1 MKKIHVKTGVPYD
14 ILIERGLLSQCG
26 GLVGEITSSR
36 HAVIVTDDNV
46 NSLYTPTVRRSLE
59 EAGFAVDVFVFPHGE
74 MSKCHPTLIA
84 LYSFLSEKQVTRRD
98 IIVALGGGVVGD
110 LAGYAAATYLRG
122 IDFVQIPTT
131 LLAQIDSSVG
141 GKTGVDIESGKNLV
155 GAFHQ
160 PRLVLCDPDAL
171 QSLTPE
177 IMSDGVAEA
186 VKYGAIKSKPLFD
199 KLAEEPL
206 EQNLD
211 EIIRECVEIKRQ
223 VVEED
228 EFDTGQRMLLNF
240 GHTLGHAV
248 EKIFNYTTY
257 THGQGVAVGMYLITE
272 LSEKYGLTKP
282 GEAEKIKAVL
292 HAYGLPTDSNST
304 ATELILNSLND
315 KKRSKD
321 DIHII
326 LIKEIGQGYV
336 QKLTLDQYKRFIQG
350 VYTCE

>member
-14 ILIERGLLSQCG
+14 ILIERGLLPRCG
-26 GLVGEITSSR
+26 ELIGEITSSR
-36 HAVIVTDDNV
+36 HTVIVTDDRV
-46 NSLYTPTVRRSLE
+46 NKLYTAAVRESLE
-59 EAGFAVDVFVFPHGE
+59 QSGFTVDVFVFPNGE

-84 LYSFLSEKQVTRRD
+84 LYSFLSEKQITRKD
-98 IIVALGGGVVGD
+98 ILIALGGGVVGD
-110 LAGYAAATYLRG
+110 LAGFAAATYLRG

-160 PRLVLCDPDAL
+160 PRLVLCDPDTLAT
-171 QSLTPE
+171 LTPE
-177 IMSDGVAEA
+177 IRNDGVAEA
-186 VKYGAIKSKPLFD
+186 IKYGAIKSRSLFD
-199 KLAEEPL
+199 KLAQSPL
-206 EQNLD
+206 EEILD
-211 EIIRECVEIKRQ
+211 DVIYECVDIKRR

-228 EFDTGQRMLLNF
+228 EFDNGERMLLNF

-257 THGQGVAVGMYLITE
+257 THGQGVAVGMYIITE
-272 LSEKYGLTKP
+272 LSEHYGLTKP
-282 GEAEKIKAVL
+282 GEAAQIKRALEK
-292 HAYGLPTDSNST
+292 YNLPTDSGST
-304 ATELILNSLND
+304 ATELITNSLND
-315 KKRSKD
+315 KKRSKG

-326 LIKEIGQGYV
+326 LIKEIGQGYI
-336 QKLTLDQYKRFIQG
+336 QKLTLDQYKQFIQG